1 MLIKAIFSAVFF
13 ALISLSI
20 SACSTTGQGN
30 SSGMTHSS
38 PAGGGTSGGGG
49 MGGGGMGGGY

>member
-13 ALISLSI
+13 TLIGLSV

-30 SSGMTHSS
+30 SGDGGGMTHSS
-38 PAGGGTSGGGG
+38 PAGGTSGGGG
-49 MGGGGMGGGY
+49 MGGGY